1 MDLFKVNIFRYAS
14 HQSQVCT
21 VLATAMLQFSI
32 ILLLC
37 MKGSYFTMKTLLFFT
52 LYLVGCVHGLR
63 SCSNKEKPLSE
74 FCAKN
79 QSYSKVQNPDF
90 PKPTTVYIEVIIR
103 DILNVDVENHLVEFV
118 AYSNLHWTDS
128 RIDIRSIKSYA
139 GRQTARPTSEELNK
153 LWTTDVHYA
162 NAIQVT
168 RRFKY
173 YTATK
178 DPETR
183 LVKMKLN
190 MLYRVQVTCEMDFSN
205 FPFDSHTCCW
215 WFRNYYENNKTEI
228 IKISQIHNE
237 KDSKLATK
245 DEPILKQTKRLPFDI
260 EISPGDNGRIKSVGG
275 EEKSIAFVQFKFTRT
290 NEGQETLITGYYIP
304 TGLFATLSLISFLI
318 KPEIVP
324 GRMGM
329 LVILF
334 LIYTNIYATLDG
346 PSSRG
351 FSYVDVWYVGM
362 FLPIIMAITEYA
374 IILAIM
380 KYRTENEYN
389 TIVFGKITLKRLIAH
404 IDVVSM
410 CLSLMFMIVFVSLYY
425 LNIPSF

>member
-21 VLATAMLQFSI
+21 VFSTAMLQSSI

-37 MKGSYFTMKTLLFFT
+37 MKGSYFTMKTLLFFI

-90 PKPTTVYIEVIIR
+90 PKPTTVYLEIIIR
-103 DILNVDVENHLVEFV
+103 DILHVDVENHLVEFV
-118 AYSNLHWTDS
+118 AYSNVYWTDS
-128 RIDIRSIKSYA
+128 RIDISSISNYL
-139 GRQTARPTSEELNK
+139 GRQTARPTHEELNK
-153 LWTTDVHYA
+153 LWLTDVHYA
-162 NAIQVT
+162 NAIQVAE
-168 RRFKY
+168 RFKY
-173 YTATK
+173 YTASK
-178 DPETR
+178 DPETG
-183 LVKMKLN
+183 LVWIKLN
-190 MLYRVQVTCEMDFSN
+190 MLYRVQITCEMDFTN

-215 WFRNYYENNKTEI
+215 WFRSYYENTKTEVL
-228 IKISQIHNE
+228 KISHIQNE
-237 KDSKLATK
+237 KDSKWATK
-245 DEPILKQTKRLPFDI
+245 DEPILKQTKLIPYDI
-260 EISPGDNGRIKSVGG
+260 EISPGDDGRIKSVGG
-275 EEKSIAFVQFKFTRT
+275 EQKSISFVQFKFTRT
-290 NEGQETLITGYYIP
+290 NEGRETLITGYYIP
-304 TGLFATLSLISFLI
+304 SGLFATLSLISYLI

-329 LVILF
+329 LVVLF
-334 LIYTNIYATLDG
+334 LIYTNIYATLEG

-351 FSYVDVWYVGM
+351 FSYIDVWYVGM
-362 FLPIIMAITEYA
+362 FIPIIIAITEYA

-380 KYRTENEYN
+380 KYKTENEYN
-389 TIVFGKITLKRLIAH
+389 TIVFDKITLKRLIAH

-410 CLSLMFMIVFVSLYY
+410 CLSLVFMIVFVSLYY